1 MAIRDRGKPQ
11 GAQEGAS
18 QGRKFPLLTIAWS
31 VLVFLIAG
39 IVGWLWWEGRD
50 LEQQE
55 ASVAATKQADAPRA
69 GDDKLSGSPKP
80 VDPNAVG
87 TGKDDTVDAKPDAPD
102 HDAQAPDS
110 HKKMAAIGGQS
121 AKTLSDASAAST
133 LADPTTAL
141 RPVPDPMLVAET
153 AVGPLPVIGP
163 DGRQA
168 WRVYARPFEAPPTEP
183 RIAILIGDMGLSGAR
198 TAATIQQLPGAV
210 TLGFAPHASDLQHW
224 IAMARAAGHEVM
236 LQLPMEPYDYPANDP
251 GPHALLTTLS
261 PSANRERLEWLL
273 SRFVGYTGVTN
284 YMGAKFTTQD
294 KNMRPVLSV
303 LKERGLL
310 FLDARTSN
318 RSVAGRI
325 AENLQV
331 PLALSDGLIDSEAAG
346 EAIDEQLRK
355 LERIARA
362 SSTAVGIGF
371 GYPVTLQRL
380 KIWLPTLREKNI
392 HLAPI
397 SAVVNRQPAQ

>member
-1 MAIRDRGKPQ
+1 MALRARGKPPRNQ
-11 GAQEGAS
+11 DGAS
-18 QGRKFPLLTIAWS
+18 QGRRFPLLTVAWS
-31 VLVFLIAG
+31 GLVLFVAG
-39 IVGWLWWEGRD
+39 VVGWLWWEGRE
-50 LEQQE
+50 LGPQE
-55 ASVAATKQADAPRA
+55 ERVAAGKQANAPQA
-69 GDDKLSGSPKP
+69 GDDTLAGSPKP
-80 VDPNAVG
+80 VDPDAADVDKSDKAG
-87 TGKDDTVDAKPDAPD
+87 AETGAPKQVDTARDG
-102 HDAQAPDS
+102 HQ
-110 HKKMAAIGGQS
+110 KMAAIDGKS

-133 LADPTTAL
+133 PADPSTAL
-141 RPVPDPMLVAET
+141 RPVPDPLLVAET
-153 AVGPLPVIGP
+153 AVGPLPVIAP

-168 WRVYARPFEAPPTEP
+168 WRVYARPFKAPPTEP

-198 TAATIQQLPGAV
+198 TEAAIQQLPGAV

-273 SRFVGYTGVTN
+273 ARFVGYTGVTN
-284 YMGAKFTTQD
+284 YMGAKFTAQD

-303 LKERGLL
+303 LKDRGLL

-325 AENLQV
+325 AETLQV
-331 PLALSDGLIDSEAAG
+331 PLVLSDGAIDSEAAA

-362 SSTAVGIGF
+362 SATAVGIGF

-397 SAVVNRQPAQ
+397 SAVVNRQRVQ